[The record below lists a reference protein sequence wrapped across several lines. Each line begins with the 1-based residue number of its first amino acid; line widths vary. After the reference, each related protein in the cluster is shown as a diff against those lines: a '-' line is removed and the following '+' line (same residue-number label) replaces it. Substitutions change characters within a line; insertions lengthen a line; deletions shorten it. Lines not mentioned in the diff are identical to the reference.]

1 MTLLFA
7 LLNSGG
13 GTSVAD
19 KGHFMW
25 PYYIGGG
32 TLLLLLVMI
41 GALIA
46 FGNGR
51 EHS

>member
-1 MTLLFA
+1 MSVSA
-7 LLNSGG
+7 LVLSAAEENSE
-13 GTSVAD
+13 SINHWV
-19 KGHFMW
+19 
-25 PYYIGGG
+25 IGGIS
-32 TLLLLLVMI
+32 LVILLVMI

>member
-1 MTLLFA
+1 M
-7 LLNSGG
+7 LNSAIVLASSEEAHAWGG
-13 GTSVAD
+13 AD
-19 KGHFMW
+19 
-25 PYYIGGG
+25 PYWVGA
-32 TLLLLLVMI
+32 TVLVIMLGMI